1 MAKSDAQQERV
12 FTLLLALME
21 SREGLTR
28 AQIFSRIA
36 GYGDSENA
44 SHQRMFER
52 DKQELRAAGYQI
64 ETLEAFD
71 DNKFTRYR
79 LDPTSILSLDA
90 MAFDSGERVLLALAL
105 QLWEESALGDD
116 ARRAK
121 MRLRADPE
129 FVGSLA
135 DPITSGPRAMDPALA
150 PMRTAC
156 EEGLVVHFDYH
167 RPGAA
172 RPRARHVEA
181 WAVVFFAG
189 RWLLHG
195 FDLDLQQTRTFLLRR
210 VVSKVRT
217 SVSKSGITPPDDIA
231 QRALAELE
239 DLWKHQW
246 ATVSVVPGSDA
257 DMRLRRRNGT
267 KAEGERL
274 HIHYSDE
281 ALLADELTGYATD
294 VEVQEPA
301 SLAAA
306 VRGRLR
312 SIAETHP
319 IAIDVADG
327 ATRHKERT
335 APPELGE
342 GTHG

>member
-21 SREGLTR
+21 TRDGLTR
-28 AQIFSRIA
+28 TQIFSRIA
-36 GYGDSENA
+36 GYGDPENP

-121 MRLRADPE
+121 MRLRADPQ
-129 FVGSLA
+129 FTGSLA
-135 DPITSGPRAMDPALA
+135 DPIAAGTRAMDPALA
-150 PMRTAC
+150 PLRTAC
-156 EEGLVVHFDYH
+156 EEGLVARFDYH
-167 RPGAA
+167 RPGAT
-172 RPRARHVEA
+172 RPRTRHVEA

-189 RWLLHG
+189 RWLFHG
-195 FDLDLQQTRTFLLRR
+195 FDLDLQQPRTFLLRR
-210 VVSKVRT
+210 VVSKVTT
-217 SVSKSGITPPDDIA
+217 SDSKSGIAAPQDIA

-239 DLWKHQW
+239 DLWNHQR

-267 KAEGERL
+267 SARGERL
-274 HIHYSDE
+274 TIHFSDE

-294 VEVQEPA
+294 VEVLEPA
-301 SLAAA
+301 SLATG
-306 VRGRLR
+306 VRERLQR
-312 SIAETHP
+312 IADDHP
-319 IAIDVADG
+319 IAIDVGRAHD
-327 ATRHKERT
+327 RHAGR
-335 APPELGE
+335 PELGE

>member
-21 SREGLTR
+21 TRDGLTR

-36 GYGDSENA
+36 GYGDPENA

-52 DKQELRAAGYQI
+52 DKRELRAAGYQI

-90 MAFDSGERVLLALAL
+90 MTFDSGERVLLALAL

-129 FVGSLA
+129 FTGSLA
-135 DPITSGPRAMDPALA
+135 DPIATGTRAMDPALA
-150 PMRTAC
+150 PLRTAC
-156 EEGLVVHFDYH
+156 EEGLVAHFDYH

-172 RPRARHVEA
+172 QPRTRRVEA

-189 RWLLHG
+189 RWLFHG
-195 FDLDLQQTRTFLLRR
+195 FDLDLQQPRTFLLRR
-210 VVSKVRT
+210 FVSKVTT
-217 SVSKSGITPPDDIA
+217 SVSKRRIAPPEDIA

-239 DLWKHQW
+239 DLWNHQR
-246 ATVSVVPGSDA
+246 ATVSAVPGSDA

-267 KAEGERL
+267 TADGERL

-294 VEVQEPA
+294 VEVHEPA

-306 VRGRLR
+306 VRERLR
-312 SIAETHP
+312 RIANDHP
-319 IAIDVADG
+319 IAIDMGNSDFRPD
-327 ATRHKERT
+327 TS
-335 APPELGE
+335 LGE
-342 GTHG
+342 GTNG